1 MLSFVL
7 SYTHSNKEI
16 LVPLYFSK
24 KPETVKNG
32 LLLDIEEI
40 RSQDQE
46 IVDDDPSYVGYYFNV
61 YVDNEIDTK
70 TLVGVLDKASIE
82 SLGIPRKD
90 LLLADEQTNATD
102 LYKPV
107 VDQLEEDC
115 D

>member
-1 MLSFVL
+1 M
-7 SYTHSNKEI
+7 
-16 LVPLYFSK
+16 
-24 KPETVKNG
+24 
-32 LLLDIEEI
+32 
-40 RSQDQE
+40 
-46 IVDDDPSYVGYYFNV
+46 
-61 YVDNEIDTK
+61 DNEIDTK